1 MKRVKKISMASRHLM
16 GEHQMYQPLPS
27 SEIESLDPFLLLH
40 HHGPHDFKAYNQG
53 LPFGPH
59 PHRGFETLT
68 LIYEGA
74 VEHADSQGFKSIIK
88 KGGIQWMTAGRGIV
102 HSENLP
108 ENMRVHGGEL
118 EIIQLWMNLPAKFKM
133 IAPNYQ
139 GFQNEEI
146 PFVISSDKKVSTQVI
161 SGEHKG
167 IRGIAK
173 SITDLSVFNIIA
185 KLGGQENFEIKVDET
200 VFIYILDGE
209 LLINGKL
216 AIGHQF
222 LEFDNSQNTIEV
234 KAQTDSKVLICS
246 GKPLNETV
254 VSQGPFVMNTTT
266 EILQAMRDY
275 QMGKMGIM

>member
-1 MKRVKKISMASRHLM
+1 MASRHLM

-27 SEIESLDPFLLLH
+27 HEIDNLDPFLLLH
-40 HHGPHDFKAYNQG
+40 HHGPHEFKAYNQG

-68 LIYEGA
+68 LIYDGA
-74 VEHADSQGFKSIIK
+74 VEHADSQGFKSVIRR
-88 KGGIQWMTAGRGIV
+88 GGIQWMTAGRGIV

-108 ENMRVHGGEL
+108 EYMREHGGNL

-146 PFVISSDKKVSTQVI
+146 PFVISSDKKVSTQI
-161 SGEHKG
+161 IAGEHRG
-167 IRGIAK
+167 IKGIAK
-173 SITDLSVFNIIA
+173 SITELHIFNLIA
-185 KLGGQENFEIKVDET
+185 KEGGQESFEINNDET
-200 VFIYILDGE
+200 VFVYILNGE
-209 LLINGKL
+209 VLVNEKL
-216 AIGHQF
+216 AIGHQM
-222 LEFDNSQNTIEV
+222 LEFENSNNNIEI
-234 KAQTDSKVLICS
+234 KSQTDSKILICS
-246 GKPLNETV
+246 GKPLNEPV